1 MQNDWAYEEL
11 YRARLWDKRCL
22 RTLIQACQQLAEA
35 AQMSFSRT
43 LGSRRKAVSRILH
56 HKETSADDLLH
67 GHVRATSLRAQAY
80 PFILVAS
87 DTTNLDFTSHHA
99 TAGLGPIRTQ
109 PQMQGFFL
117 HSALAITPQGIPLGM
132 LHQQVWVRDQSQTA
146 KSNPQTAKSNP
157 QTAKSNRRCKR
168 PLAQKESRKWGEAL
182 QGVQKALPS
191 SQRALLLQDREADLF
206 DFFCAPRREGL
217 DLLIRA
223 TYPRRLLVSDPWGP
237 ATLKEAA
244 QQAPLIGTRCV
255 TVHARPNRA
264 AREAQVCVRTTRVWV
279 LPPKNSPTP
288 KPPAVCLQLVYAYE
302 PNPPPD
308 VQEPLEWVLLT
319 TLPVGDPSEAMTL
332 LDDYT
337 RRWLIERFH
346 FVLKCGCGF
355 EKLQLDQFTTLH
367 KALSLYSIVAW
378 RLLYCTHLAR
388 EAPQM
393 PAEEVVCPTERQI
406 LELATGQSITTVKQ
420 ALMAVAKIGGFV
432 ALPSDPNPG
441 VMSLW
446 IGFRKL
452 HDMLAGFL
460 LLRSA
465 SGSTYGTR

>member
-1 MQNDWAYEEL
+1 MQNAWAYEEL

-22 RTLIQACQQLAEA
+22 RTLIVACQQLVEA
-35 AQMSFSRT
+35 AQMSFSRA

-56 HKETSADDLLH
+56 HEKTSAEDLLQ
-67 GHVRATSLRAQAY
+67 GHVRATSVRTQSY

-87 DTTNLDFTSHHA
+87 DTTNLDFTSRKA
-99 TAGLGPIRTQ
+99 TSGLGPISTQ
-109 PQMQGFFL
+109 PQMRGFFL
-117 HSALAITPQGIPLGM
+117 HSALAITPEGIPLGM
-132 LHQQVWVRDQSQTA
+132 LHQQVWVRDPSQTSKPA
-146 KSNPQTAKSNP
+146 SQTTKSKRN
-157 QTAKSNRRCKR
+157 CKR
-168 PLAQKESRKWGEAL
+168 PLAEKESRKWGEAL
-182 QGVQKALPS
+182 AGVQKALPA
-191 SQRALLLQDREADLF
+191 SQRALLIQDREADLF
-206 DFFCAPRREGL
+206 EFFCAPRREGL

-223 TYPRRLLVSDPWGP
+223 TYPRRLLVSDPSGP

-244 QQAPLIGTRCV
+244 QQAPRIGTCCV
-255 TVHARPNRA
+255 TVHARPNRV
-264 AREAQVCVRTTRVWV
+264 AREALVCVRTTRVWV

-288 KPPAVCLQLVYAYE
+288 KPPAVCLQVIYACE
-302 PNPPPD
+302 VNPPPD
-308 VQEPLEWVLLT
+308 VKEPLEWVLLS

-332 LDDYT
+332 LDYYT

-378 RLLYCTHLAR
+378 RLLYCTHLSR
-388 EAPQM
+388 VAPET
-393 PAEEVVCPTERQI
+393 PAEEVVCPTERHL
-406 LELATGQSITTVKQ
+406 LELVTGQSITCVQQ

-432 ALPSDPNPG
+432 ALPSDPTPG

-460 LLRSA
+460 LRQSA
-465 SGSTYGTR
+465 SGAT